1 MNTPRTMTMA
11 DHIAIETEES
21 VSPIQREVSR
31 AAADAERRKARLKSD
46 LDEYQSR
53 IAYLRRELTRCDQA
67 MQECLDELAELS

>member
-1 MNTPRTMTMA
+1 MNTPRTMTIA

-21 VSPIQREVSR
+21 VSPIQREISR

-53 IAYLRRELTRCDQA
+53 LAYLQREMRRCDQA
-67 MQECLDELAELS
+67 MQECLDELRELS